1 MFLTEKHMT
10 HNYPHNP
17 NQAGYNLLKF
27 CADARNELYSR
38 LTKPDSSDTQAFES
52 FIMEKI
58 RIRNMDH
65 NELRQ
70 ALVH

>member
-10 HNYPHNP
+10 HNYPSNP

-27 CADARNELYSR
+27 CSDARTELYSR
-38 LTKPDSSDTQAFES
+38 LTKPSSSDEQAFEN
-52 FIMEKI
+52 FLMDKI

-65 NELRQ
+65 TELRA
-70 ALVH
+70 ALAA